1 MTLRD
6 AACQAGWHHIQPWA
20 YERDIFDKMVPDGY
34 IVYRCGNCGQVFR
47 KEAGA

>member
-1 MTLRD
+1 MTQRVRR
-6 AACQAGWHHIQPWA
+6 AGTTSNRGHI
-20 YERDIFDKMVPDGY
+20 ERDIFDKMVPDGY